1 MQMIKILLIMLLSTI
16 CLSCERELEVAD
28 FKDDFG
34 NYQPELKVTGRLRQD
49 NPADSIIRI
58 IRTEAITDSD
68 VFDGIDND
76 GDGRIDEHDETLPLL
91 QDTTAI
97 VTVTN
102 LNSGVEYE
110 FQYVELADRIVI
122 WYNEGFNGEHTRNEI
137 PDGGYKPKSN
147 RFQVEFY
154 TPYRIKVYSKAFDK
168 SITGETTVYPPVEF
182 INIDTLSTF
191 DDDHITLKR
200 DDEKA
205 IYWKSDL
212 NVTSYFVT
220 VEVSER
226 IRDDILGSGFV
237 PSTSYSSS
245 SSRDNDLTEQHGVS
259 IGKENFF
266 VRRES
271 NAGKVLRIT
280 VEALSP
286 EYGSYIFSSL
296 PLNDARRSNLR
307 DQDGKPVMG
316 AFGAT
321 AAKSIHV
328 AIEEAR

>member
-16 CLSCERELEVAD
+16 CLSCERELDVAD

-102 LNSGVEYE
+102 LSSGVEYE

-147 RFQVEFY
+147 RFQVEPY
-154 TPYRIKVYSKAFDK
+154 VPYRIEIHSIAFDK
-168 SITGETTVYPPVEF
+168 TITGVTTVYPPVEF
-182 INIDTLSTF
+182 IDIDTLSTF
-191 DDDHITLKR
+191 DNTHITLKR

-205 IYWKSDL
+205 IFWKSDL
-212 NVTSYFVT
+212 NVTSYLVT
-220 VEVSER
+220 VEIPER
-226 IRDDILGSGFV
+226 VREDRIESGFIA
-237 PSTSYSSS
+237 SYSSS
-245 SSRDNDLTEQHGVS
+245 REKDLTEKHGVS
-259 IGKENFF
+259 IGKENFY
-266 VRRES
+266 VSRKS
-271 NAGKVLRIT
+271 NVGKVLRIT
-280 VEALSP
+280 VESLSP

-307 DQDGKPVMG
+307 DEDGKPVMG
-316 AFGAT
+316 AFGAS
-321 AAKSIHV
+321 AATSVYV

>member
-1 MQMIKILLIMLLSTI
+1 MPTIKISLIILLSTI
-16 CLSCERELEVAD
+16 CLSCERELDVAD
-28 FKDDFG
+28 FRDDFG
-34 NYQPELKVTGRLRQD
+34 DYQPELKVTGRLRQD

-58 IRTEAITDSD
+58 MRTEAITDSD

-76 GDGRIDEHDETLPLL
+76 GDGEIDEYDETLPLV
-91 QDTTAI
+91 QDTTAT

-102 LNSGVEYE
+102 LRSGERYE
-110 FQYVELADRIVI
+110 FEYVELVDRRIVR
-122 WYNEGFNGEHTRNEI
+122 YREDSNGEGATTVI

-147 RFQVEFY
+147 RFQVELY
-154 TPYRIKVYSKAFDK
+154 AQYRLEVYSRAFDK
-168 SITGETTVYPPVEF
+168 TITGVTTVYPPVEF

-191 DDDHITLKR
+191 DDDHITLKTN
-200 DDEKA
+200 DEKA
-205 IYWKSDL
+205 IFWKSDL

-220 VEVSER
+220 VDVSER
-226 IRDDILGSGFV
+226 VHEDRPGSGFV
-237 PSTSYSSS
+237 TSTSYSSS
-245 SSRDNDLTEQHGVS
+245 SSRDNDLTERHGVS

-266 VRRES
+266 VSRDS

-286 EYGSYIFSSL
+286 EYGSYVFSSL

-321 AAKSIHV
+321 AARSIHV
-328 AIEEAR
+328 SVEESR

>member
-1 MQMIKILLIMLLSTI
+1 MRIIKISMIMLLSTI
-16 CLSCERELEVAD
+16 CLSCERELDVAD
-28 FKDDFG
+28 FRDDFG

-76 GDGRIDEHDETLPLL
+76 GDGRIDEYDETLPLI

-97 VTVTN
+97 VSVTN
-102 LNSGVEYE
+102 LKSGEEYE

-122 WYNEGFNGEHTRNEI
+122 RYNEDSFGGGVTNEI

-147 RFQVEFY
+147 RFQVELY
-154 TPYRIKVYSKAFDK
+154 APYRIEVYSKAFDK
-168 SITGETTVYPPVEF
+168 TITGVTTVYPPVEF
-182 INIDTLSTF
+182 IDIDTLLTF
-191 DDDHITLKR
+191 DDDHITLKTN
-200 DDEKA
+200 DEKA
-205 IYWKSDL
+205 IFWKSDL

-220 VEVSER
+220 VDVSER
-226 IRDDILGSGFV
+226 IHEDKPGSGFV
-237 PSTSYSSS
+237 TSTSYS
-245 SSRDNDLTEQHGVS
+245 SSRDNDLTEKHGVS
-259 IGKENFF
+259 VGKENFI
-266 VRRES
+266 VSRDS

-286 EYGSYIFSSL
+286 EYGSYVFSSL

-307 DQDGKPVMG
+307 DQDGNL
-316 AFGAT
+316 
-321 AAKSIHV
+321 
-328 AIEEAR
+328 

>member
-76 GDGRIDEHDETLPLL
+76 GDGRIDEHDETLPLI

-122 WYNEGFNGEHTRNEI
+122 L
-137 PDGGYKPKSN
+137 
-147 RFQVEFY
+147 V
-154 TPYRIKVYSKAFDK
+154 
-168 SITGETTVYPPVEF
+168 
-182 INIDTLSTF
+182 
-191 DDDHITLKR
+191 
-200 DDEKA
+200 
-205 IYWKSDL
+205 
-212 NVTSYFVT
+212 
-220 VEVSER
+220 
-226 IRDDILGSGFV
+226 
-237 PSTSYSSS
+237 
-245 SSRDNDLTEQHGVS
+245 
-259 IGKENFF
+259 
-266 VRRES
+266 
-271 NAGKVLRIT
+271 
-280 VEALSP
+280 
-286 EYGSYIFSSL
+286 
-296 PLNDARRSNLR
+296 
-307 DQDGKPVMG
+307 
-316 AFGAT
+316 
-321 AAKSIHV
+321 
-328 AIEEAR
+328 